1 MRKISPA
8 LPLPKAI
15 DSVLL
20 INAKMFL
27 FRNKASLFSLKLMV
41 NIWEQ
46 RITKPTCD
54 FKLDRH
60 VSLPLQ
66 CVMAATLH
74 PFRI

>member
-1 MRKISPA
+1 
-8 LPLPKAI
+8 
-15 DSVLL
+15 
-20 INAKMFL
+20 MFL